1 MSTLND
7 QFILNKIKSSKSKY
21 SIEVVNNW
29 YKSLYAW
36 NLVQNQ
42 AYKPLISTSSSSS
55 SSNQFNNLSLNED
68 QNSSQIDSNQQNIT
82 IINETYKIPSLG
94 RRFMAEGFD
103 AIYVQLFKIMILF
116 SILSYTDLM

>member
-1 MSTLND
+1 MNSLNN
-7 QFILNKIKSSKSKY
+7 QFIFQKIQSSKSKY

-42 AYKPLISTSSSSS
+42 HCNPLVSSL
-55 SSNQFNNLSLNED
+55 SNQINPIISNEE
-68 QNSSQIDSNQQNIT
+68 QNSSQIERNQQNIT
-82 IINETYKIPSLG
+82 YINEIYKIPSLA
-94 RRFMAEGFD
+94 RRFLAEAFD

-116 SILSYTDLM
+116 SIISYTDLM